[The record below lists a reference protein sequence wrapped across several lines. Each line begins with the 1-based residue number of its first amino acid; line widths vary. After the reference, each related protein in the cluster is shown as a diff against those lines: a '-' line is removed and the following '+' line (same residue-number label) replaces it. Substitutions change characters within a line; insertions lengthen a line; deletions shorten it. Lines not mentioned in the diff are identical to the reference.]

1 MVLPVFAE
9 AIGFAAFSTVAM
21 AVGAIEAFQKR
32 GVDGMADGR
41 ERQRGLQ
48 LLLATKLQAGFDLD
62 HPSFA
67 ARFVYGGIE
76 QIRWPNRSRGARS
89 SRLARADHLFLDPI
103 RREDL
108 RPIGSVFITGQQAHH
123 PSSRPTLGRLYQR
136 AHLSFCQALLPTPD
150 DAGDQRPHDPSFLL
164 DVD

>member
-1 MVLPVFAE
+1 MDWPAEVVGIRDEIGTGIMVLPVFAE
-9 AIGFAAFSTVAM
+9 AMGFAAFSTVAM
-21 AVGAIEAFQKR
+21 PVGAIEAFQKR

-108 RPIGSVFITGQQAHH
+108 RPVGAVFVTGQQA
-123 PSSRPTLGRLYQR
+123 R
-136 AHLSFCQALLPTPD
+136 
-150 DAGDQRPHDPSFLL
+150 
-164 DVD
+164 

>member
-1 MVLPVFAE
+1 MDWPAEVVGIRDEIGTGIMVLPVFAE

-21 AVGAIEAFQKR
+21 PVGAVEAFQKR

-48 LLLATKLQAGFDLD
+48 SASASSVL
-62 HPSFA
+62 PSDVGPLVSTCA
-67 ARFVYGGIE
+67 PVV
-76 QIRWPNRSRGARS
+76 
-89 SRLARADHLFLDPI
+89 D
-103 RREDL
+103 
-108 RPIGSVFITGQQAHH
+108 SV
-123 PSSRPTLGRLYQR
+123 
-136 AHLSFCQALLPTPD
+136 CQALLPTPD